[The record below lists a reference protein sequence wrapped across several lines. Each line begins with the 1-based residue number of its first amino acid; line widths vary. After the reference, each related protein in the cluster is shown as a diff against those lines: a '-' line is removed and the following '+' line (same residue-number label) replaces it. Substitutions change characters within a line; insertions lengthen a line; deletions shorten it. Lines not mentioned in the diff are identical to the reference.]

1 MIHLRLPDNSHRRLP
16 FYLAMEEWAARR
28 LPAADYF
35 FTWRVSPT
43 VIFGRNQRPDVE
55 LDREYCR
62 AHGIQFYRR
71 KSGGGCVYADLD
83 NIMLSFIT
91 ASADVESTF
100 ARYTAAVT
108 DMLRRAGVDAHATGR
123 NDIVIDGRKVSGA
136 AFYRL
141 PGRSIAHSTMLYST
155 DVEHMSRAITP
166 SRSKLACKGVSSVE
180 SHITTLSRY
189 LDMDIESFERFI
201 SDTLCD
207 SVMLLSTDNVRE
219 IEQIERPYYDPAW
232 IEGRR
237 RQGTITRTRRVDG
250 VGELAFELGFDR
262 DRRIASINLTGDFF
276 LTGDLD
282 GLLERLKGCAT
293 DRDSLS
299 RALADCRVPD
309 VIRGLNRDTL
319 AGLLAEVAAETI

>member
-1 MIHLRLPDNSHRRLP
+1 MIHLRLPDTTPRKLP

-55 LDREYCR
+55 LDRDYCR

-71 KSGGGCVYADLD
+71 KSGGGCVYADFD
-83 NIMLSFIT
+83 NIMLSFVT

-108 DMLRRAGVDAHATGR
+108 GMLRRAGVDACSTGR
-123 NDIVIDGRKVSGA
+123 NDIVINGRKVSGA

-141 PGRSIAHSTMLYST
+141 PGRSIVHSTMLYST
-155 DVEHMSRAITP
+155 DIGHMSRAITP
-166 SRSKLACKGVSSVE
+166 SRSKLAGKGVSSVE

-201 SDTLCD
+201 GETLCD
-207 SVMLLSTDNVRE
+207 SVMLLSADNVLE

-237 RQGTITRTRRVDG
+237 RQGTMTRTRRVDG

-282 GLLERLKGCAT
+282 GLLDRLKGCAT

-299 RALADCRVPD
+299 RVLRDCRVSD
-309 VIRGLNRDTL
+309 IIRGLDRSTFIDVL
-319 AGLLAEVAAETI
+319 ADVSALMT